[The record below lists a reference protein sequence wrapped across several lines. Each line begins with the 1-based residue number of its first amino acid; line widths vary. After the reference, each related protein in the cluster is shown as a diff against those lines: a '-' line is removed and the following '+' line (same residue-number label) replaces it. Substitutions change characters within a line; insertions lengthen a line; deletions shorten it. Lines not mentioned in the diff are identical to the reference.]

1 MGPILLCVG
10 MDPGRL
16 MRVSLTAMSLG
27 IAVKDVKKPQWGQ
40 TVGALCGLDHMKE
53 TPPKAT
59 VEGEMMVMAFFSD
72 WLLDDFF
79 AALRKNGI
87 EPARLKAVLT
97 PVNRAWTCGQLY
109 AALRSEDAA
118 MRKG

>member
-1 MGPILLCVG
+1 MKPTLLCVG

-16 MRVSLTAMSLG
+16 MRVSLAAMALG
-27 IAVKDVKKPQWGQ
+27 ITVKDVKQPQWGQ
-40 TVGALCGLDHMKE
+40 TVGALCGLDSMKE
-53 TPPKAT
+53 TPPKAQ
-59 VEGEMMVMAFFSD
+59 VGGEMMVMAFFSD
-72 WLLDDFF
+72 WLMDDLF
-79 AALRKNGI
+79 AALRRNGI

-118 MRKG
+118 MRRR